1 MNSLVNKIT
10 KQKTSL
16 CLFFISFA
24 IAYYVNANF
33 IPNEDALILYRY
45 AENFS
50 ETGIISYNLNSERT
64 EGATDF
70 LWMII
75 LSIFV
80 SFKFD
85 IFFSAILINLLSL
98 SILSIFLVKEYK
110 LNFYYAFLI
119 YLFHLTLGFT
129 WSSIFGFSVLTVELI
144 LILFLIYFFKKKTFL
159 SLLIGFIGC
168 LMRPDFILFIFLV
181 CLYDCIK
188 KFSYQKFSTYFLF
201 FILGILYFHWRYE
214 YFGMLLPLPYYVKS
228 QWELFHNLSWYKEIT
243 VLLPFTFFII
253 KYYKVIDLFS
263 EKNILIIISLVI
275 FPTLYY
281 TNQVL
286 YQNIGNRFYFYFIP
300 VSLFLTFSIFSKHKN
315 FNKSFLF
322 IIVISSIISLTLNF
336 YNKATFINTKH
347 SARYLL
353 PIELKNGPKNIKL
366 ASTEAGSIPYYSKL
380 FTVDLFGLNTK
391 ELAKNPAGGKYL
403 NNNMFD
409 IVIITSG
416 QFGTDCI
423 GLNEFYKSSR
433 KIIPKNKINRNSNW
447 DQFTMQLMSGID
459 KENYTS
465 FLIPIYS
472 NKKDDNV
479 FFFSN
484 KNGNNFNFINKTLQ
498 KFGDE
503 CKL

>member
-1 MNSLVNKIT
+1 
-10 KQKTSL
+10 
-16 CLFFISFA
+16 
-24 IAYYVNANF
+24 
-33 IPNEDALILYRY
+33 
-45 AENFS
+45 
-50 ETGIISYNLNSERT
+50 
-64 EGATDF
+64 
-70 LWMII
+70 
-75 LSIFV
+75 
-80 SFKFD
+80 
-85 IFFSAILINLLSL
+85 
-98 SILSIFLVKEYK
+98 
-110 LNFYYAFLI
+110 
-119 YLFHLTLGFT
+119 
-129 WSSIFGFSVLTVELI
+129 
-144 LILFLIYFFKKKTFL
+144 
-159 SLLIGFIGC
+159 
-168 LMRPDFILFIFLV
+168 
-181 CLYDCIK
+181 
-188 KFSYQKFSTYFLF
+188 
-201 FILGILYFHWRYE
+201 
-214 YFGMLLPLPYYVKS
+214 MLLPLPYYVKS

-243 VLLPFTFFII
+243 ILLPFTFFII

-263 EKNILIIISLVI
+263 EKNILIILSFVI

-315 FNKSFLF
+315 FNKNFLL
-322 IIVISSIISLTLNF
+322 IIVISSIISLTLNL
-336 YNKATFINTKH
+336 YNKATFINTKN
-347 SARYLL
+347 SVRYLL
-353 PIELKNGPKNIKL
+353 PIELKNGPKNIKI

-423 GLNEFYKSSR
+423 GLKKFYKSSR
-433 KIIPKNKINRNSNW
+433 KIIPTTRINRNSNW

-459 KENYTS
+459 KKNYTS

-484 KNGNNFNFINKTLQ
+484 KNGSNFNYINKTLQ